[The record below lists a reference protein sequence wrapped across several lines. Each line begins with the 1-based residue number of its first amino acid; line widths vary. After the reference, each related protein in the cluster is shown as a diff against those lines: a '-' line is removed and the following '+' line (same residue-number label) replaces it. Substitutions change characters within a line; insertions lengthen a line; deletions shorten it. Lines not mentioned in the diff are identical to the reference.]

1 MRMLDRKLTRDLW
14 HLRMQIAAVA
24 LVMACGVATV
34 ILALGAYRSLYDTRA
49 AFYER
54 YGFGS
59 VFASATRAPTSL
71 KERILRIPG
80 IAAAELRIVRPVILD
95 MEGMGE
101 AATGIAVSIPDHG
114 EPTVD
119 RLYLRSGRLPE
130 PGRGNEVAITET
142 FAKAHRLAPGNGF
155 AAILNGRQSR
165 LTITGIVLS
174 PEYIYAIGPGDLMP
188 DNRRFG
194 VFFMP
199 RSDLEGAFNL
209 KDSFNNLAATLLRS
223 ANEKAVIERL
233 DAILKPYGGTGA
245 YGRADQLSNAFLDG
259 ELTQLRAMAFV
270 IPPIFLFVAAFLVN
284 MILSRMIALEREQI
298 GLLKAVG
305 FSAAAVGW
313 HYVKFV
319 IVIAAIGII
328 IGSGAGW
335 WLGRGL
341 TRLYA
346 QFYSFPFL
354 LFSNSL
360 DLYAAGAAV
369 TFLSALAGAARAI
382 RAVAVLPAAVAM
394 RAPAPTLYR
403 RKLAPGL
410 ASRWVSQLTVMAM
423 RHLIRWPLRSGLTI
437 FGTSLSVALLV
448 ASLFSF
454 DSTDFM
460 IDTIYFR
467 SQRQD
472 AFIALSDDRSPSAI
486 GDITRLPGVMRVE
499 PFRHAPVVLR
509 NGRFEKRLA
518 IEGVGRDTDLSHILD
533 LGLNAVEVPPSGLML
548 SERVATILH
557 ARRGDV
563 IEAEI
568 PQQGGRTVPVTV
580 TDIVQSYLGL
590 AVYMRNDALDRLMG
604 DGERVSGANVAIDS
618 NHYPAFFEAV
628 KKTPSIA
635 AVGLLDRS
643 RELFRQTM
651 AENMTIAMT
660 LYLTLA
666 VIITFGVIYNS
677 ARIQLA
683 ERARE
688 LAGLRVLGFTR
699 AEVSGVLLIEIAVV
713 VILAQ
718 PLGWLLGYALSWA
731 IVEGL
736 QSDLFRVPLVLTS
749 ATYAKASLVVL
760 GAALVSAL
768 IVRRRLDRLDLI
780 RVLKTRD

>member
-1 MRMLDRKLTRDLW
+1 MSMLDRKLARDLW

-34 ILALGAYRSLYDTRA
+34 ILALGAYRSLDDTRA

-54 YGFGS
+54 YSFAS
-59 VFASATRAPTSL
+59 VFASATRAPVSL
-71 KERILRIPG
+71 KDDILRIPG
-80 IAAAELRIVRPVILD
+80 VAAAELRIVRAVVLD
-95 MEGMGE
+95 MEGMAE
-101 AATGIAVSIPDHG
+101 PATGIAVSIPDHG
-114 EPTVD
+114 EPGVD

-130 PGRGNEVAITET
+130 PGRDNEVAITET
-142 FAKAHRLAPGNGF
+142 FAKAHRLVPGNSF
-155 AAILNGRQSR
+155 TAIMNGRECR
-165 LTITGIVLS
+165 LIVTGIVLS

-199 RSDLEGAFNL
+199 RSQLEGIFNM
-209 KDSFNNLAATLLRS
+209 KDSFNNLVATTLRN
-223 ANEKAVIERL
+223 ANDDAVIEKV

-245 YGRADQLSNAFLDG
+245 YPRRDQLSHAFLDG

-284 MILSRMIALEREQI
+284 MILTRMIALEREQI

-305 FSAAAVGW
+305 YSELAIGW
-313 HYVKFV
+313 HYTKFV
-319 IVIAAIGII
+319 IAIAAIGLV

-354 LFSNSL
+354 VFRNSV
-360 DLYAAGAAV
+360 DLYVLAAGV
-369 TFLSALAGAARAI
+369 TLISALAGAARAI
-382 RAVAVLPAAVAM
+382 RSVVALPAAVAM
-394 RAPAPTLYR
+394 RAPSPTLYR
-403 RKLAPGL
+403 RSLAPGFI
-410 ASRWVSQLTVMAM
+410 SRFFSQLTVMAM
-423 RHLIRWPLRSGLTI
+423 RHLVRWPMRSALTI
-437 FGTSLSVALLV
+437 LGTSLSVALLV

-454 DSTDFM
+454 ASIDFM
-460 IDTIYFR
+460 IDAIYFR

-472 AFIALSDDRSPSAI
+472 AFIAYSDDKAPSATEEI
-486 GDITRLPGVMRVE
+486 AHLPGVMRVE
-499 PFRHAPVVLR
+499 PFRSAPVILR
-509 NGRFEKRLA
+509 NGRYERRLGISGIA
-518 IEGVGRDTDLSHILD
+518 KGSDLSRILD
-533 LGLNAVEVPPSGLML
+533 LDLNTVTIPPSGLL
-548 SERVATILH
+548 LTERVANILH

-568 PQQGGRTVPVTV
+568 PQQGGRIVRVAV
-580 TDIVQSYLGL
+580 TDVVQSYLGL
-590 AVYMRNDALDRLMG
+590 GVYMRNDALDRLMG
-604 DGERVSGANVAIDS
+604 DGSRVSGASVSIDADA
-618 NHYPAFFEAV
+618 YPAFFKV
-628 KKTPSIA
+628 LKKTPAIGV
-635 AVGLLDRS
+635 VGLLDRS
-643 RELFRQTM
+643 RELFRQTIN
-651 AENMTIAMT
+651 ENMAISMTIYVA
-660 LYLTLA
+660 LA

-699 AEVSGVLLIEIAVV
+699 AEVSSVLLTELAVIV
-713 VILAQ
+713 FLAQ
-718 PLGWLLGYALSWA
+718 PLGWVLGYALSWS
-731 IVEGL
+731 IVQGI

-749 ATYAKASLVVL
+749 ATYAEASLVVL
-760 GAALVSAL
+760 AAALISAL
-768 IVRRRLDRLDLI
+768 IVRRRIDRLDLI